1 MPAPSRCQKLGLK
14 VMDWNSG
21 QASPTYAVG
30 SSLFAGWKVPRD
42 LADRVAS
49 EFESLAV
56 EARVRNNRGG
66 WTKKDA
72 RDLKSMAKT
81 LRGKSC
87 VLR

>member
-1 MPAPSRCQKLGLK
+1 MPAHSRCQKLGLK

-30 SSLFAGWKVPRD
+30 SSLFAGRKVLRD
-42 LADRVAS
+42 LADRVVS

-56 EARVRNNRGG
+56 EARQPGNRGG

-72 RDLKSMAKT
+72 RDLERMART

-87 VLR
+87 VSK

>member
-1 MPAPSRCQKLGLK
+1 MSERCKKLGLK

-30 SSLFAGWKVPRD
+30 SSLFSGRKVSRD
-42 LADRVAS
+42 LADRVAG
-49 EFESLAV
+49 EFETLAV
-56 EARVRNNRGG
+56 EAGQRGNRGG

-72 RDLKSMAKT
+72 RDLKRMAKT
-81 LRGKSC
+81 LRGKNC